1 MLKSLSEEEK
11 SRLLYAYWENYEEEV
26 FQVKLHIIALDRP
39 KITADIMTLVNDTKV
54 HISAINSVSKNF
66 HTNIDMS
73 LEIANLSQLNILI
86 DKIRS
91 IKDVEDVKRS
101 IAE

>member
-1 MLKSLSEEEK
+1 MIP
-11 SRLLYAYWENYEEEV
+11 
-26 FQVKLHIIALDRP
+26 F
-39 KITADIMTLVNDTKV
+39 
-54 HISAINSVSKNF
+54 SAINSVSKNF

-73 LEIANLSQLNILI
+73 LEIANLNQLNILI

>member
-1 MLKSLSEEEK
+1 
-11 SRLLYAYWENYEEEV
+11 
-26 FQVKLHIIALDRP
+26 
-39 KITADIMTLVNDTKV
+39 MTLVNDTKV